1 MEAVVGIF
9 AKPQAAET
17 AADELIGAGIASTHI
32 AILTRGA
39 TPHQINS
46 LPTDEAEQPGIGR
59 AIGTVVGGAA
69 GAAAGVQF
77 ATVAATLFIPAV
89 GPVIATGLIAGA
101 LFGIGAGAAI
111 GNALEETLSEGLP
124 KDELFIYEDALRQG
138 RTVLVALADTSAQAE
153 AARAA
158 LARAGAESVD
168 AARHAWWIGL
178 RDSEAARYAGTGD
191 DFVRDEPTYRLG
203 FEAALSPRTRGKTYE
218 QSVGWLRERYP
229 HVYAHPAFR
238 RGFDSGQAYHARM
251 QEWRGAA

>member
-1 MEAVVGIF
+1 
-9 AKPQAAET
+9 
-17 AADELIGAGIASTHI
+17 
-32 AILTRGA
+32 
-39 TPHQINS
+39 
-46 LPTDEAEQPGIGR
+46 
-59 AIGTVVGGAA
+59 
-69 GAAAGVQF
+69 
-77 ATVAATLFIPAV
+77 
-89 GPVIATGLIAGA
+89 
-101 LFGIGAGAAI
+101 
-111 GNALEETLSEGLP
+111 
-124 KDELFIYEDALRQG
+124 
-138 RTVLVALADTSAQAE
+138 
-153 AARAA
+153 
-158 LARAGAESVD
+158 VD

>member
-1 MEAVVGIF
+1 MQGSPWPQSCLGRLRACQPESTANIAV
-9 AKPQAAET
+9 
-17 AADELIGAGIASTHI
+17 
-32 AILTRGA
+32 LTRGA
-39 TPHQINS
+39 DPRQIKS
-46 LPTDEAEQPGIGR
+46 LPTDDAEQPGIGR

-111 GNALEETLSEGLP
+111 GKAVEQTLSDGLP
-124 KDELFIYEDALRQG
+124 KDEVFIYEEALRQG
-138 RTVLVALADTSAQAE
+138 RTVLVALAETSAQAE

-158 LARAGAESVD
+158 LAGAGAESVD
-168 AARHAWWIGL
+168 AARDAWWIGL
-178 RDSEAARYAGTGD
+178 RDSEAVRYADTGE

-203 FEAALSPRTRGKTYE
+203 FEAALSPRTRGETYD

-229 HVYAHPAFR
+229 DVYAHAAFR
-238 RGFDSGQAYHARM
+238 RGFESGKAYDVRM
-251 QEWRGAA
+251 QDWLGAA